1 MNGFGAYSGAKGSQ
15 PSAFEPGRPPTIRT
29 LIVKKTH
36 PRALP
41 AMPPAGGGSVFRRMG
56 PPGAQAHGGPGLG
69 PAHPAAAHAGDVSA
83 APRDR
88 TVSGVLRCPRRL
100 PQRPV
105 SKTQAPARALRGLP
119 ALAPLLPAEAALR
132 DPGQLAQHPR
142 SSPLPRPP
150 AAAADPPRTD
160 PDRGLVAQPDRG
172 PVRRPEAIHL
182 GEHRRPHAHGTAPA
196 RLSLSPLPTSQTRV
210 TRAPVE
216 SNSFN

>member
-15 PSAFEPGRPPTIRT
+15 PSAFERGRPPTIRT

-69 PAHPAAAHAGDVSA
+69 ATHPAAAHAGHLA
-83 APRDR
+83 AAARNR

-105 SKTQAPARALRGLP
+105 SKTQAPARSRRGLP
-119 ALAPLLPAEAALR
+119 ALAPLLSAEAALR
-132 DPGQLAQHPR
+132 DLGQLAEHP
-142 SSPLPRPP
+142 PPPPRPRP
-150 AAAADPPRTD
+150 SAAAADPP
-160 PDRGLVAQPDRG
+160 GAAPDRG
-172 PVRRPEAIHL
+172 P
-182 GEHRRPHAHGTAPA
+182 GAPPA
-196 RLSLSPLPTSQTRV
+196 
-210 TRAPVE
+210 
-216 SNSFN
+216 